1 MATTMIKSVFQFRR
15 ATSIEW
21 ESVNPVLRVGEPG
34 YDTDSKK
41 HKIGDG
47 VTAWNSLPFQEG
59 EEYVVNRA
67 TCSDFPKIGKEN
79 VIYKAKD
86 EKKVYQ
92 WDSASQ
98 TYEPLESEVTVVIEV
113 IDGGSAS
120 GMR

>member
-1 MATTMIKSVFQFRR
+1 MATTMIKSVFQFRK
-15 ATSIEW
+15 AKASEW

-47 VTAWNSLPFQEG
+47 VTAWNDLSFQEG

-67 TCSDFPKIGKEN
+67 TCSDFPKIGRDN
-79 VIYKAKD
+79 VIYKAEE

-92 WDSASQ
+92 WDSESQ
-98 TYEPLESEVTVVIEV
+98 TYEPLEIESTVIIEV
-113 IDGGSAS
+113 IDGGSAN
-120 GMR
+120 GVR

>member
-1 MATTMIKSVFQFRR
+1 MATTIIKSVFQFRR
-15 ATSIEW
+15 ATASEW
-21 ESVNPVLRVGEPG
+21 ESVNPILRLGEPG

-67 TCSDFPKIGKEN
+67 TCSDFPKVGKDN
-79 VIYKAKD
+79 VIYKAEK

-92 WDSASQ
+92 WNSESQ
-98 TYEPLESEVTVVIEV
+98 AYEPIEIESTVVIES

>member
-15 ATSIEW
+15 ATASEW
-21 ESVNPVLRVGEPG
+21 ESVNPILRVGEPG
-34 YDTDSKK
+34 YDTDSKR

-47 VTAWNSLPFQEG
+47 VTAWNSLPFQDG

-67 TCSDFPKIGKEN
+67 TCSDFPEVGKDN

-92 WDSASQ
+92 WDSELQ
-98 TYEPLESEVTVVIEV
+98 TYEPLEVEGTVVIEV
-113 IDGGSAS
+113 IDGGGA
-120 GMR
+120 GGIL